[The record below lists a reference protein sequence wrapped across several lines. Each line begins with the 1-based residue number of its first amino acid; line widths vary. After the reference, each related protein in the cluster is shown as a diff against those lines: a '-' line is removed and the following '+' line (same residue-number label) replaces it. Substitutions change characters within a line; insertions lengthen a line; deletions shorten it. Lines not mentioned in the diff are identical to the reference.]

1 MKINNNNFRD
11 LNHWK
16 IFTSLGIFKSAKI
29 HNLKFILILRKK
41 KNIKLLLIASSL
53 RTQKQTHWEK
63 VRTVSGAI
71 EKFSQKYK
79 SLNVSTIKI
88 VRIFK
93 CHIKKILRILSS
105 LLSWVENFKNKF
117 LLLPMSISR
126 NYLIR
131 LLPKMEKLHRKIG
144 KILFL

>member
-1 MKINNNNFRD
+1 MKLNNNNFRD
-11 LNHWK
+11 LTHWK
-16 IFTSLGIFKSAKI
+16 IFTSQGIFKSVKI
-29 HNLKFILILRKK
+29 HNLKFILTLRKK
-41 KNIKLLLIASSL
+41 KNIKLLLIAFLL

-71 EKFSQKYK
+71 EKFSHKSK

-131 LLPKMEKLHRKIG
+131 PLPKMEKLRRKIG